1 MERES
6 PDTVLQLREQET
18 LKQLTEL
25 LRSYGKCYAL
35 LTLVLGLLVKL
46 IVLMKIEIPLHF
58 NLCPIH
64 AIFFL

>member
-35 LTLVLGLLVKL
+35 LTLV
-46 IVLMKIEIPLHF
+46 
-58 NLCPIH
+58 
-64 AIFFL
+64 